1 MITFIVGVVIGF
13 VAGAVVTK
21 LVLRNNPKI
30 DASVNDAI
38 NKVSK

>member
-1 MITFIVGVVIGF
+1 MTFIIGLVVGF

-30 DASVNDAI
+30 DAAINADI
-38 NKVSK
+38 NKVAK

>member
-1 MITFIVGVVIGF
+1 MTFIIGLVIGF

-30 DASVNDAI
+30 DAAINADI
-38 NKVSK
+38 NKVK

>member
-1 MITFIVGVVIGF
+1 MITFIVGLVIGL
-13 VAGAVVTK
+13 VAGAVTMK

-30 DASVNDAI
+30 DTAINADI

>member
-1 MITFIVGVVIGF
+1 MTFIIGLVVGF

-30 DASVNDAI
+30 DAAINADI
-38 NKVSK
+38 NKVK

>member
-1 MITFIVGVVIGF
+1 MITFIIGLVIGA

-30 DASVNDAI
+30 DAAINDTI